1 VKAREKFFKRK
12 ENNHMFDRINDAM
25 AEAREARKELEKAE
39 EKISKIDAEIRRIRL
54 EEADKLFSDFCNK
67 FKEAYEARMK
77 VTNFLSE
84 NFDLEL
90 VIMTDEPQIDD
101 INSKI
106 YGLNEEGIKEIIK
119 KGVFLI

>member
-1 VKAREKFFKRK
+1 
-12 ENNHMFDRINDAM
+12 MFDRINDAM

-77 VTNFLSE
+77 VTDFLSK

-90 VIMTDEPQIDD
+90 VIMTGEPQIDD

-119 KGVFLI
+119 EGVLLI

>member
-1 VKAREKFFKRK
+1 
-12 ENNHMFDRINDAM
+12 MFDRINDAM